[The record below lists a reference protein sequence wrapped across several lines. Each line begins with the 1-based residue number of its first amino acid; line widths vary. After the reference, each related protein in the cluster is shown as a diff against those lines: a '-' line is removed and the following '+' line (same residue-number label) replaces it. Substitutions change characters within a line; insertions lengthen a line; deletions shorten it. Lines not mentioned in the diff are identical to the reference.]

1 MLLLLLAAAQPAIG
15 PGDAVRSIPQTSF
28 GRGEVIK
35 YTVHYG
41 LINGGEATV
50 ETAGSLER
58 VNDRPCYKAT
68 VSGRTTGSFDFFL
81 RIRDQWRAYIDT
93 TSILPLRSQRD
104 IAEKNYRKKETV
116 DFDHLHDVA
125 DVQDHDKDNPKRNTV
140 KVANN
145 TLELVSGFYYLR
157 TLNFDRMQ
165 RGRRRADARL
175 LRRRQLHAGSVFKGR
190 EMVETKAGDV
200 RAFKLVPKMPNNK
213 LFRGEN
219 AISVYFSDDR
229 NKIPVLF
236 QAEMFVGTVKVDMV
250 RYQGL
255 KLAAEHGEL
264 GRPPGGRWSHNRN
277 TAAPASAAVLLC
289 RQQLCFT

>member
-1 MLLLLLAAAQPAIG
+1 MNRRWLVLTPAILFLLASAKLALG
-15 PGDAVRSIPQTSF
+15 PGDAVRSIPQSSF
-28 GRGEVIK
+28 GRGETIK

-68 VSGRTTGSFDFFL
+68 VSGKTTGSFDFFL

-93 TSILPLRSQRD
+93 TSILPLRAQRE

-116 DFDHLHDVA
+116 EFDHLHDLAEVT
-125 DVQDHDKDNPKRNTV
+125 DHTHNNARSTV

-145 TLELVSGFYYLR
+145 SLELVSGFYYLR
-157 TLNFDRMQ
+157 TLNFERMHVGDVV
-165 RGRRRADARL
+165 RVPGYFDGDNFML
-175 LRRRQLHAGSVFKGR
+175 EVVFKGR
-190 EMVETKAGDV
+190 EVVETKAGDV
-200 RAFKLVPKMPNNK
+200 RTFKLVPRLPNNK

-236 QAEMFVGTVKVDMV
+236 QAEMFVGTVKVDMTG
-250 RYQGL
+250 YKGL
-255 KLAAEHGEL
+255 KWKLNL
-264 GRPPGGRWSHNRN
+264 VN
-277 TAAPASAAVLLC
+277 
-289 RQQLCFT
+289 

>member
-1 MLLLLLAAAQPAIG
+1 MARRWLLFAPAILLLLAAARLPLG
-15 PGDAVRSIPQTSF
+15 PGDAVRSVPQSSF

-50 ETAGSLER
+50 ETGGSLER

-93 TSILPLRSQRD
+93 TSILPIRAQRD

-116 DFDHLHDVA
+116 DFDHLHDMA
-125 DVQDHDKDNPKRNTV
+125 DVQVHDKENPKRSTV

-145 TLELVSGFYYLR
+145 SLELVSGFYYLR
-157 TLNFDRMQ
+157 TVNFDRM
-165 RGRRRADARL
+165 RVGDVVRMPGYFDGDNFML
-175 LRRRQLHAGSVFKGR
+175 EVTYKGR
-190 EMVETKAGDV
+190 EVVETKAGDV

-219 AISVYFSDDR
+219 AIAVYLSDDR

-250 RYQGL
+250 SYKGL
-255 KLAAEHGEL
+255 KWKL
-264 GRPPGGRWSHNRN
+264 N
-277 TAAPASAAVLLC
+277 TAN
-289 RQQLCFT
+289 

>member
-1 MLLLLLAAAQPAIG
+1 MNRRWLLLSPFVLLFTVAAQRALG
-15 PGDAVRSIPQTSF
+15 PGDAVRSIPQSSF
-28 GRGEVIK
+28 GRGEIIR

-50 ETAGSLER
+50 ETANGLER

-93 TSILPLRSQRD
+93 TSILPLRAQRD

-116 DFDHLHDVA
+116 DFDHVHDLA
-125 DVQDHDKDNPKRNTV
+125 DVQDHNKENPKRSTV

-145 TLELVSGFYYLR
+145 SLELVSGFYYLR
-157 TLNFDRMQ
+157 TINFDRM
-165 RGRRRADARL
+165 RVGDVVKMPGYFDGDNFML
-175 LRRRQLHAGSVFKGR
+175 EVTYKGR
-190 EMVETKAGDV
+190 EIVETKAGDI

-219 AISVYFSDDR
+219 AISVYLSDDR

-255 KLAAEHGEL
+255 KSKL
-264 GRPPGGRWSHNRN
+264 NI
-277 TAAPASAAVLLC
+277 VK
-289 RQQLCFT
+289 

>member
-1 MLLLLLAAAQPAIG
+1 MNRLWLFLTPFFLFLMAAALPTLG
-15 PGDAVRSIPQTSF
+15 PGDAVRTIPQNSF

-50 ETAGSLER
+50 ETSGSLER

-93 TSILPLRSQRD
+93 TSILPIRAQRD

-116 DFDHLHDVA
+116 DFDHLHDMV
-125 DVQDHDKDNPKRNTV
+125 DVQVHDKENPRRKAL

-145 TLELVSGFYYLR
+145 SLELVSGFYYLR
-157 TLNFDRMQ
+157 TLNFDRM
-165 RGRRRADARL
+165 RVGEVIKMPGFFDGENFVL
-175 LRRRQLHAGSVFKGR
+175 EVTFKGR
-190 EMVETKAGDV
+190 ETVETKAGNI
-200 RAFKLVPKMPNNK
+200 RTFKLVPKMPTNK

-250 RYQGL
+250 KYQGL
-255 KLAAEHGEL
+255 K
-264 GRPPGGRWSHNRN
+264 GRLNLVN
-277 TAAPASAAVLLC
+277 
-289 RQQLCFT
+289 

>member
-1 MLLLLLAAAQPAIG
+1 MNRRWLVLTPVIALFLAAAVPALG
-15 PGDAVRSIPQTSF
+15 PGDAVRSIPQNSF
-28 GRGEVIK
+28 GRGETIK

-50 ETAGSLER
+50 ETGGSLER
-58 VNDRPCYKAT
+58 FNGRPCYKAS
-68 VSGRTTGSFDFFL
+68 VSGKTTGSFDFFL
-81 RIRDQWRAYIDT
+81 RIRDQWRALIDT
-93 TSILPLRSQRD
+93 TSILPLRAQRE
-104 IAEKNYRKKETV
+104 IAEKNYRKRETV

-125 DVQDHDKDNPKRNTV
+125 EVTDHTHENARTTV

-157 TLNFDRMQ
+157 TLNFDRMKVGDVV
-165 RGRRRADARL
+165 RVPGYFDGDNFML
-175 LRRRQLHAGSVFKGR
+175 EVVFKGR
-190 EMVETKAGDV
+190 EVVETKAGDV
-200 RAFKLVPKMPNNK
+200 RAFKLVPRMPNNK

-255 KLAAEHGEL
+255 RWKLNMA
-264 GRPPGGRWSHNRN
+264 N
-277 TAAPASAAVLLC
+277 
-289 RQQLCFT
+289 

>member
-1 MLLLLLAAAQPAIG
+1 MNRRWLFFTPAIILLFVAAQPALG
-15 PGDAVRSIPQTSF
+15 PGDAVRHVPQSSF

-50 ETAGSLER
+50 ETSGSLER

-68 VSGRTTGSFDFFL
+68 VSGKTTGSFDFFL

-93 TSILPLRSQRD
+93 TSILPLRAQRD

-116 DFDHLHDVA
+116 EFDHLHDVA
-125 DVQDHDKDNPKRNTV
+125 DVQDHTKNKRKTV
-140 KVANN
+140 KVSNN

-157 TLNFDRMQ
+157 TLNFERM
-165 RGRRRADARL
+165 RVGETVKIPGYFDGDNVML
-175 LRRRQLHAGSVFKGR
+175 EVTYKGR
-190 EMVETKAGDV
+190 EIVETKAGNV
-200 RAFKLVPKMPNNK
+200 RTFKLVPKMPNNK

-219 AISVYFSDDR
+219 AISVYLSDDR

-250 RYQGL
+250 KYQGL
-255 KLAAEHGEL
+255 KSRL
-264 GRPPGGRWSHNRN
+264 NMVN
-277 TAAPASAAVLLC
+277 
-289 RQQLCFT
+289 

>member
-1 MLLLLLAAAQPAIG
+1 MNRRWLFFAPVAVLLTAAAQRTIG
-15 PGDAVRSIPQTSF
+15 PSDPVRSIPQSSF
-28 GRGEVIK
+28 GRGEVIR

-93 TSILPLRSQRD
+93 TSILPIRSHRD

-116 DFDHLHDVA
+116 NYDHINDLA
-125 DVQDHDKDNPKRNTV
+125 DVQDNSKDEPKRKTV

-145 TLELVSGFYYLR
+145 TLELVSGFFYLR
-157 TLNFDRMQ
+157 TFNFDRM
-165 RGRRRADARL
+165 RVGEVIKVPGYLDGDNFML
-175 LRRRQLHAGSVFKGR
+175 EVTYKGR
-190 EMVETKAGDV
+190 EIVETLAGDV
-200 RAFKLVPKMPNNK
+200 RAFKLVPKLPKNK
-213 LFRGEN
+213 LFRGED
-219 AISVYFSDDR
+219 AISVYLSDDR

-250 RYQGL
+250 KYQGL
-255 KLAAEHGEL
+255 KSRLNIVSKA
-264 GRPPGGRWSHNRN
+264 N
-277 TAAPASAAVLLC
+277 
-289 RQQLCFT
+289 

>member
-1 MLLLLLAAAQPAIG
+1 MKRWFLVAPALLLAAAQAGLG
-15 PGDAVRSIPQTSF
+15 PGDAVRSIPQSSF
-28 GRGEVIK
+28 GRGELIK

-93 TSILPLRSQRD
+93 TSILPIRSQRD

-116 DFDHLHDVA
+116 DFDQLHHVA
-125 DVQDHDKDNPKRNTV
+125 DVQNHNKDNPSRTSV
-140 KVANN
+140 KLAANS
-145 TLELVSGFYYLR
+145 LELVSGFYYLR
-157 TLNFDRMQ
+157 TLNFERMKV
-165 RGRRRADARL
+165 GEIIKMPGFFDGENFVLEVAY
-175 LRRRQLHAGSVFKGR
+175 KGR
-190 EMVETKAGDV
+190 ATVTTKAGDI
-200 RAFKLVPKMPNNK
+200 RTFKLVPKMPTNK

-219 AISVYFSDDR
+219 AISVYLSDDH

-236 QAEMFVGTVKVDMV
+236 QAEMFVGTVKVDMEK
-250 RYQGL
+250 YQGL
-255 KLAAEHGEL
+255 KSRLNL
-264 GRPPGGRWSHNRN
+264 
-277 TAAPASAAVLLC
+277 VK
-289 RQQLCFT
+289 

>member
-1 MLLLLLAAAQPAIG
+1 MNRRWLFVAPILLLLAVAAQPVPG
-15 PGDAVRSIPQTSF
+15 PGDAARSLPQSSF
-28 GRGEVIK
+28 GRGEVIR

-58 VNDRPCYKAT
+58 VGDRPCYKAT

-93 TSILPLRSQRD
+93 TSILPLRAQRD

-116 DFDHLHDVA
+116 DFDHFHNVA
-125 DVQDHDKDNPKRNTV
+125 EVQNHNKDNPSRTTV
-140 KVANN
+140 KVASNS
-145 TLELVSGFYYLR
+145 LELVSGFYYLR
-157 TLNFDRMQ
+157 TINFDRM
-165 RGRRRADARL
+165 RVGDVVKMPGYFDGDNFML
-175 LRRRQLHAGSVFKGR
+175 EVTYKGR
-190 EMVETKAGDV
+190 EVVETKAGDV
-200 RAFKLVPKMPNNK
+200 RTFKLVPKMPNNK

-219 AISVYFSDDR
+219 AISVYLSDDR

-255 KLAAEHGEL
+255 KSPLNIVKA
-264 GRPPGGRWSHNRN
+264 N
-277 TAAPASAAVLLC
+277 
-289 RQQLCFT
+289 

>member
-1 MLLLLLAAAQPAIG
+1 MPRRWLLFAPAIILLLAAAQLPLG
-15 PGDAVRSIPQTSF
+15 PGDAVRSIPQSSF
-28 GRGEVIK
+28 GRGETIK

-58 VNDRPCYKAT
+58 VNERPCYKAT
-68 VSGRTTGSFDFFL
+68 VSGRTTGSFDYFL

-93 TSILPLRSQRD
+93 TSILPLRAQRD
-104 IAEKNYRKKETV
+104 IAEKNYRKKETI
-116 DFDHLHDVA
+116 DFDHLHDLA
-125 DVQDHDKDNPKRNTV
+125 DVQVHDKENPKRSTV

-145 TLELVSGFYYLR
+145 SLELVSGFYYLR
-157 TLNFDRMQ
+157 TINFDRMKVGDIV
-165 RGRRRADARL
+165 RVPGYFDGDNFL
-175 LRRRQLHAGSVFKGR
+175 LEVTYKGR
-190 EMVETKAGDV
+190 EVVETKAGDV
-200 RAFKLVPKMPNNK
+200 RAFKLVPKLPNNK

-219 AISVYFSDDR
+219 AISVYLSDDR

-255 KLAAEHGEL
+255 KWKLNMVT
-264 GRPPGGRWSHNRN
+264 SD
-277 TAAPASAAVLLC
+277 
-289 RQQLCFT
+289 

>member
-1 MLLLLLAAAQPAIG
+1 MTRRWLLLSPLLLLLTVAAQQAMG
-15 PGDAVRSIPQTSF
+15 PGDAVRHIPQHSF

-50 ETAGSLER
+50 ETDNRLER

-116 DFDHLHDVA
+116 NFDHIRDLA
-125 DVQDHDKDNPKRNTV
+125 EVQDHNKDNPKRSTV
-140 KVANN
+140 KIGNN
-145 TLELVSGFYYLR
+145 SLELVSGFYYLR
-157 TLNFDRMQ
+157 TFNFDRM
-165 RGRRRADARL
+165 RVGDVIKMPAYLDGDNFML
-175 LRRRQLHAGSVFKGR
+175 EVVFKGR
-190 EMVETKAGDV
+190 EIVETKAGDV

-229 NKIPVLF
+229 NKIPVMF

-250 RYQGL
+250 KYSGL
-255 KLAAEHGEL
+255 KSPL
-264 GRPPGGRWSHNRN
+264 NM
-277 TAAPASAAVLLC
+277 VK
-289 RQQLCFT
+289 

>member
-1 MLLLLLAAAQPAIG
+1 MVMNRRWLLFAPFILVVLVAMQPALG
-15 PGDAVRSIPQTSF
+15 PGDATRLIPQSSF
-28 GRGEVIK
+28 GRGEVIR

-93 TSILPLRSQRD
+93 ASILPLRSQRD
-104 IAEKNYRKKETV
+104 IAEKNYRKKETIN
-116 DFDHLHDVA
+116 FDHNRDVA
-125 DVQDHDKDNPKRNTV
+125 EVQDHDKDNPKRTTV

-157 TLNFDRMQ
+157 TFNFDRM
-165 RGRRRADARL
+165 RIGEVIKVPGYLDGDNFML
-175 LRRRQLHAGSVFKGR
+175 EVIYKGR
-190 EMVETKAGDV
+190 EIVETKAGDV
-200 RAFKLVPKMPNNK
+200 RTFKLVPKLPNNK

-219 AISVYFSDDR
+219 AISVYLSDDR

-255 KLAAEHGEL
+255 KSRL
-264 GRPPGGRWSHNRN
+264 NMVN
-277 TAAPASAAVLLC
+277 
-289 RQQLCFT
+289 

>member
-1 MLLLLLAAAQPAIG
+1 MNRRWLLFVPFVVLLSAATQRTIG
-15 PGDAVRSIPQTSF
+15 SGDPVRSIPQSSF
-28 GRGEVIK
+28 GRGEVIQ

-93 TSILPLRSQRD
+93 TSILPLRSHRD

-116 DFDHLHDVA
+116 NYDHINAVA
-125 DVQDHDKDNPKRNTV
+125 EVQDNSKDKPRRKTV
-140 KVANN
+140 KVANY

-157 TLNFDRMQ
+157 TFNFDRM
-165 RGRRRADARL
+165 RVGEVIKVPGYLDGDNFML
-175 LRRRQLHAGSVFKGR
+175 EVTYKGR
-190 EMVETKAGDV
+190 TIVETMAGDV
-200 RAFKLVPKMPNNK
+200 RAFKLVPKLPNNK

-219 AISVYFSDDR
+219 AISVYLSDDR

-250 RYQGL
+250 KYQGL
-255 KLAAEHGEL
+255 KSRLNMVSRA
-264 GRPPGGRWSHNRN
+264 N
-277 TAAPASAAVLLC
+277 
-289 RQQLCFT
+289 

>member
-1 MLLLLLAAAQPAIG
+1 MNRRWLYSTPLVLALLVAAQPALG
-15 PGDAVRSIPQTSF
+15 PGDAVRSIPQSSF
-28 GRGEVIK
+28 GRGETIK

-50 ETAGSLER
+50 ETGGSLER

-81 RIRDQWRAYIDT
+81 RIRNQWRAYIDT
-93 TSILPLRSQRD
+93 TSILPLRAQRD
-104 IAEKNYRKKETV
+104 IEEKNYRKKETV
-116 DFDHLHDVA
+116 NFDHVHDLA
-125 DVQDHDKDNPKRNTV
+125 DVQNHNKDNPSRTTV

-145 TLELVSGFYYLR
+145 SLELVSGFYYLR
-157 TLNFDRMQ
+157 TINFDRM
-165 RGRRRADARL
+165 RVGEVIKMPGYFDGDNFTL
-175 LRRRQLHAGSVFKGR
+175 EVTYKGR
-190 EMVETKAGDV
+190 EIVETKAGDI
-200 RAFKLVPKMPNNK
+200 RALKLVPKMPYNK

-219 AISVYFSDDR
+219 AVTVYLSDDR

-255 KLAAEHGEL
+255 KSRL
-264 GRPPGGRWSHNRN
+264 NMVN
-277 TAAPASAAVLLC
+277 
-289 RQQLCFT
+289 

>member
-1 MLLLLLAAAQPAIG
+1 MSRRWLLFAPVILLLLAAARLPLG
-15 PGDAVRSIPQTSF
+15 PGDAVRSIPQSSF

-93 TSILPLRSQRD
+93 TSILPVRSHRD
-104 IAEKNYRKKETV
+104 ISEKNYRKKETV
-116 DFDHLHDVA
+116 NYDHINDVA
-125 DVQDHDKDNPKRNTV
+125 DVQDNSKDEPKRKTV

-145 TLELVSGFYYLR
+145 TLELVSGFFYLR
-157 TLNFDRMQ
+157 TFNFDRM
-165 RGRRRADARL
+165 RVGEVIKVPGYLDGDNFML
-175 LRRRQLHAGSVFKGR
+175 EVTYKGR
-190 EMVETKAGDV
+190 EIVETMAGDV
-200 RAFKLVPKMPNNK
+200 RAFKLVPKMPKNK
-213 LFRGEN
+213 LFRGED
-219 AISVYFSDDR
+219 AISVYLSDDR

-250 RYQGL
+250 KYQGL
-255 KLAAEHGEL
+255 KSRLNIVSKA
-264 GRPPGGRWSHNRN
+264 N
-277 TAAPASAAVLLC
+277 
-289 RQQLCFT
+289 